1 MENIEQYKK
10 RFFNLMESTMGDAKP
25 LITEDSM
32 ESKSL
37 EGRNNPDWVNLVN
50 KLRNLSFSPKIL
62 TFNSYDTPST
72 PSQSLN
78 WGTAKSTGGKY
89 ALSIASTDSKMPK
102 ERMILFNSEDR
113 EKQTEMHNWWIN
125 KGYKTD
131 GRSDISINFK
141 DADKLRNDIESFFKI
156 YPPM

>member
-10 RFFNLMESTMGDAKP
+10 RFYNLMESTMGDAKP
-25 LITEDSM
+25 LINEDSI
-32 ESKSL
+32 ESKPL

-62 TFNSYDTPST
+62 TFNSYDTPSI

-78 WGTAKSTGGKY
+78 WGTAKSSGGKY
-89 ALSIASTDSKMPK
+89 AFAIASTDSKMPK

-113 EKQTEMHNWWIN
+113 NNQMEMHNWWKN
-125 KGYKTD
+125 KGYVTD
-131 GRSDISINFK
+131 GSDVSINFK
-141 DADKLRNDIESFFKI
+141 DVGKLKNDIESFFKV